1 MQDKWMGPERRETV
15 RLELNIPVEYTLIN
29 DIKSTELS
37 RRRRATVTNISA
49 RGLRIE
55 SDEIDDSLIEE
66 LYNGRIKLGL
76 EMKLPGTDIPVKA
89 LAKVAWL
96 TKGWKEQDGRAKYI
110 MGLEF
115 LDITTVHQDMVRE
128 YIINFYLR

>member
-15 RLELNIPVEYTLIN
+15 RLELSANVDYTLIN
-29 DIKSTELS
+29 DIKSAELS
-37 RRRRATVTNISA
+37 RRRRAIVTNISA

-55 SDEIDDSLIEE
+55 SDEIDDSQIEE

-76 EMKLPGTDIPVKA
+76 EMKLPAIDTPIRA

-96 TKGWKEQDGRAKYI
+96 TKGWKEQDGRAKYV

-115 LDITTVHQDMVRE
+115 VDITTAHQDLIRG
-128 YIINFYLR
+128 YIIDSYLR

>member
-15 RLELNIPVEYTLIN
+15 RLELTVPVEYTLIN
-29 DIKSTELS
+29 DIRSTELS
-37 RRRRATVTNISA
+37 KRRRASVTNISS
-49 RGLRIE
+49 RGVRIE

-66 LYNGRIKLGL
+66 LYNGKIKIGL
-76 EMKLPGTDIPVKA
+76 EMRLPDADVPLKA

-96 TKGWKEQDGRAKYI
+96 TKGWKEQDGRAKYV

-115 LDITTVHQDMVRE
+115 VDITTAHQDLIRG
-128 YIINFYLR
+128 YIIDSYLK